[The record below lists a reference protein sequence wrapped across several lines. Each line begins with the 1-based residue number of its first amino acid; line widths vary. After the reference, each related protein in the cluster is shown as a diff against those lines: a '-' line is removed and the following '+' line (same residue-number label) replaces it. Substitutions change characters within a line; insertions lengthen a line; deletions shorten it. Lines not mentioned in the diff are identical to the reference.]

1 MTTSARKGK
10 LRIQMG
16 EFVDAP
22 AHGSTAMPLCACAE
36 CIRQGYISAEDA
48 HGMRKAAR
56 VVSVGKRGS
65 RGSHTQSA
73 IDQVRERV
81 LEKQCRRRFRVPD
94 DITPQHIEEVLGM
107 TEGNIETAARLLLD
121 FKGRGSK
128 PIASDEDPICIVCYS
143 GTKDTAIEPCGHLIC
158 HTCFD
163 IIRQAQD
170 TMRQSCP
177 YCRAPILG
185 ARPAIL
191 KDSLETIETAFG
203 TLTCV
208 SDEEEEEEIIDLF
221 EARRHSIISS
231 VP

>member
-1 MTTSARKGK
+1 
-10 LRIQMG
+10 MG

-94 DITPQHIEEVLGM
+94 DITPQHIEEVRFYRPAQSLTLCVLSG
-107 TEGNIETAARLLLD
+107 
-121 FKGRGSK
+121 GS
-128 PIASDEDPICIVCYS
+128 P
-143 GTKDTAIEPCGHLIC
+143 
-158 HTCFD
+158 
-163 IIRQAQD
+163 
-170 TMRQSCP
+170 
-177 YCRAPILG
+177 RAPRETFHIVFFV
-185 ARPAIL
+185 ARMPL
-191 KDSLETIETAFG
+191 M
-203 TLTCV
+203 
-208 SDEEEEEEIIDLF
+208 
-221 EARRHSIISS
+221 
-231 VP
+231 